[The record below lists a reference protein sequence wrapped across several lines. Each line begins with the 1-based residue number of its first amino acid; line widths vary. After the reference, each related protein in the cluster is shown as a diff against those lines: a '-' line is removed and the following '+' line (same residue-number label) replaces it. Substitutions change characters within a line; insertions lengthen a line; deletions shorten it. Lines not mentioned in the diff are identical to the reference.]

1 MRTITVTNGDI
12 RLNVVVTG
20 PDGSDQLPILCVHG
34 WPELSHSWRHQLAYF
49 AAAGRRIAAMDVR
62 GYGDSDKP
70 LPISAYALSALTS
83 DVAAVIDA
91 LGGRA
96 ILFGH
101 DWGAP
106 IVWNT
111 ALRYPDKVAAVAGLS
126 VPYTPW
132 GETRFLDMMRQLH
145 AGRFFYQLYFQP
157 EGVAEAEFDAD
168 PDALAKIYYAISG
181 DAPAP
186 GLGKKGPEATF
197 LEGLALPDPLPAWL
211 AAEDLA
217 TYKTAFAKSG
227 WRGPLNR
234 YRAQDIDFDE
244 AVSLRG
250 RHIRQPAA
258 FIAGTRD
265 PVRHF
270 VPGVDVYAMA
280 GQACDD
286 FRGTTLVEG
295 AGHWVQQEAPA
306 ATNAALAAF
315 VEGLGDLK

>member
-1 MRTITVTNGDI
+1 MRSITVANGDI
-12 RLNVVVTG
+12 KLNVIVAG
-20 PDGSDQLPILCVHG
+20 PDASPDLPILCVHG
-34 WPELSHSWRHQLAYF
+34 WPELSHSWRHQLDHF

-62 GYGDSDKP
+62 GYGKSSKP
-70 LPISAYALSALTS
+70 EPIAAYTLSALAS

-106 IVWNT
+106 IVWNS
-111 ALRYPDKVAAVAGLS
+111 ALRYPDKVVAVAGLS

-132 GETRFLDMMRQLH
+132 GDIRFLDLMRQVH
-145 AGRFFYQLYFQP
+145 AGRFFYQLYFQA
-157 EGVAEAEFDAD
+157 EGVAEAEFEAD
-168 PDALAKIYYAISG
+168 PDALAKTYYAISG

-186 GLGKKGPEATF
+186 GLGKKGPDGTF
-197 LEGLALPDPLPAWL
+197 LAGLAMPDPLPAWL
-211 AAEDLA
+211 PAEDLA
-217 TYKTAFAKSG
+217 IYKAAFAKGG

-244 AVSLRG
+244 AIPLRG
-250 RHIRQPAA
+250 KHISQPAA

-270 VPGVDVYAMA
+270 VPGVDVYAYA
-280 GQACDD
+280 GAFCDD
-286 FRGTTLVEG
+286 FRGTTLIEG

-306 ATNAALAAF
+306 ATHAALAAF
-315 VEGLGDLK
+315 LAGIK

>member
-1 MRTITVTNGDI
+1 MRTITVANGDVH
-12 RLNVVVTG
+12 LNVVVAG
-20 PDGSDQLPILCVHG
+20 PDVSPDLPILCVHG
-34 WPELSHSWRHQLAYF
+34 WPELSHSWRHQLEHF

-62 GYGDSDKP
+62 GYGESSKP
-70 LPISAYALSALTS
+70 EAITAYTLSALAS

-111 ALRYPDKVAAVAGLS
+111 SLRHPDKVAAVAGLS

-132 GETRFLDMMRQLH
+132 GEHRFLDLMRQLH
-145 AGRFFYQLYFQP
+145 AGRFFYQLYFQA
-157 EGVAEAEFDAD
+157 EGVAEAEFEAD
-168 PDALAKIYYAISG
+168 PNALAKTYYAISG

-186 GLGKKGPEATF
+186 GLGKKGPDGTF
-197 LEGLALPDPLPAWL
+197 LAGLAMPDPLPAWL
-211 AAEDLA
+211 PAEDLA
-217 TYKTAFAKSG
+217 IYKAAFAKGG

-234 YRAQDIDFDE
+234 YRAQDIDFVE
-244 AVSLRG
+244 AVPLRG
-250 RHIRQPAA
+250 KHISQPAT

-265 PVRHF
+265 PVRNF
-270 VPGVDVYAMA
+270 APGIDAYAKA
-280 GQACDD
+280 GAFCDD
-286 FRGTTLVEG
+286 FRGATLIEG

-306 ATNAALAAF
+306 ATNAALTAF
-315 VEGLGDLK
+315 VDGLT